1 MKKIF
6 KCLGTL
12 LYSTIVGYLLWLL
25 FYWIT
30 PYIMGVG
37 WLLFFLYIFLAGGII
52 SCIAAFIN
60 RWLLVPMA
68 FLVKNNIVA
77 NVINVCPLLFFGYSS
92 VRLPWEFNMS
102 YGVLQY
108 IIGISLTIIILT
120 SFVVMM
126 IAPFWIEEINE

>member
-37 WLLFFLYIFLAGGII
+37 WFLFFLYIFLAGGLI
-52 SCIAAFIN
+52 SCIAASIN
-60 RWLLVPMA
+60 GLLSLPMS
-68 FLVKNNIVA
+68 FLVKDNIVA
-77 NVINVCPLLFFGYSS
+77 KVINVCPLLFFGYSS
-92 VRLPWEFNMS
+92 VRLPWEFDMS

-108 IIGISLTIIILT
+108 IIGISLTIIILI
-120 SFVVMM
+120 SFVGMM
-126 IAPFWIEEINE
+126 IIPFRIEEIQ